1 MWSGVG
7 PSRRYLGKSIPHIGP
22 CLCKGPEVEV
32 CLTCSENSKDSVAG
46 REGVCGS
53 EKMIKKTY
61 GTRPHRAFSA
71 MVETLAAVLTEEGAW
86 EGVRQQ
92 RDRHELRC
100 AVQGATL
107 VTVWDIGHRGPGG
120 NRTTGPGVQVVHCS
134 RAGSRVWRWG
144 RRGASFSD
152 SPKVP

>member
-1 MWSGVG
+1 MWPGVG
-7 PSRRYLGKSIPHIGP
+7 PSRRYLRKSIPRPGP

-32 CLTCSENSKDSVAG
+32 CLTCSKNNKGSVAG
-46 REGVCGS
+46 REGVCGW
-53 EKMIKKTY
+53 EKMVKKTY
-61 GTRPHRAFSA
+61 GTRPHRVFSA

-92 RDRHELRC
+92 RDRHELSC

-120 NRTTGPGVQVVHCS
+120 NRTTSPGVQVVHCS
-134 RAGSRVWRWG
+134 RAGS
-144 RRGASFSD
+144 
-152 SPKVP
+152 